1 MSLTDHDIP
10 VPSTE
15 IVPDDGALRV
25 ARRERV
31 LAEMERADVDIL
43 VIGREANAR
52 YVAGVRRLWTAGS
65 RAFGPGC
72 VLMRDGSIHL
82 LSTWDEGV
90 PDDIPREHLYGIS
103 FNSQTFLRVLSELD
117 GAATARIVATDALTR
132 SGAGMLATAFPNAA
146 VIDGEQLLRRARSAK
161 MPTEVDAIRASV
173 AIAERAL
180 AATLDALRPG
190 VTERHLT
197 GVFMEAMAN
206 QGVTTPATQDVAWIT
221 SPRQPWERSSRD
233 TPVAE
238 GDLVAFD
245 AGVIS
250 DGYFGELSRT
260 IIVGEPSARESTTVR
275 TLFRRRDE
283 LLDRLLEACVPGA
296 PASDLLDA
304 YAAAGVEAPPMPVA
318 RGLGHGFDLPL
329 VSHALPETAA
339 AERLEPGMVFG
350 LSAFV
355 WESGF
360 GAAYTQQPVVVGDD
374 GAQPLASQTLDPYQ
388 TAPAQTA
395 PAQTAPAQPA
405 PIQETP

>member
-1 MSLTDHDIP
+1 MSLIDHTTP

-15 IVPDDGALRV
+15 IVPDDAALRV
-25 ARRERV
+25 ARRQRV
-31 LAEMERADVDIL
+31 LDEMERADVDIL

-72 VLMRDGSIHL
+72 VLMRDGGIHL

-117 GAATARIVATDALTR
+117 GAAAARTVATDALTR
-132 SGAGMLATAFPNAA
+132 SGAGMLATAFPNAT
-146 VIDGEQLLRRARSAK
+146 VVDGEQLLRRARSTKLPA
-161 MPTEVDAIRASV
+161 EIDAIRDSIG
-173 AIAERAL
+173 IAERAL
-180 AATLDALRPG
+180 AVALDTLAPG
-190 VTERHLT
+190 VTERQLT

-221 SPRQPWERSSRD
+221 SRHQPWERSSRD
-233 TPVAE
+233 TPVAD

-245 AGVIS
+245 AAVIS

-260 IIVGEPSARESTTVR
+260 LVVGEPSAQETSRAR
-275 TLFRRRDE
+275 ALFGRRDQ
-283 LLDRLLEACVPGA
+283 LLERLLLACVPGA
-296 PASDLLDA
+296 PASDLLDV
-304 YAAAGVEAPPMPVA
+304 YAAAGVAAPPMPVA

-329 VSHALPETAA
+329 VTHALPDTAA

-355 WESGF
+355 WEAGV
-360 GAAYTQQPVVVGDD
+360 GAAYAQQPVVLTDD
-374 GAQPLASQTLDPYQ
+374 GVQPLATHTLDPI
-388 TAPAQTA
+388 
-395 PAQTAPAQPA
+395 QP
-405 PIQETP
+405 ER

>member
-1 MSLTDHDIP
+1 MSTIDRTTNDI
-10 VPSTE
+10 SATAATE
-15 IVPDDGALRV
+15 ILPDDATLRG
-25 ARRERV
+25 ARRQRV

-103 FNSQTFLRVLSELD
+103 FNSQTFLRVLSQLD
-117 GAATARIVATDALTR
+117 GASTARTVATDALTR
-132 SGAGMLATAFPNAA
+132 SGAGMLAAAFPNAT
-146 VIDGEQLLRRARSAK
+146 VVDGEQLLRRARGTKLPA
-161 MPTEVDAIRASV
+161 EIDAIRASISV
-173 AIAERAL
+173 AEQAL
-180 AATLDALRPG
+180 AATLDALAPG
-190 VTERHLT
+190 VTERQLT
-197 GVFMEAMAN
+197 GVFMEAMAHR
-206 QGVTTPATQDVAWIT
+206 GVTTPATQDVAWIT
-221 SPRQPWERSSRD
+221 SRRRPWERSSRD
-233 TPVAE
+233 TPVAD

-245 AGVIS
+245 AAVIS

-260 IIVGEPSARESTTVR
+260 IIVGEPNDAVR
-275 TLFRRRDE
+275 TLFGRRDE
-283 LLDRLLEACVPGA
+283 LLDRLLAACVAGA

-304 YAAAGVEAPPMPVA
+304 YAAAGIEAPPMPVA

-329 VSHALPETAA
+329 VTHALPDTAA

-355 WESGF
+355 WESGV
-360 GAAYTQQPVVVGDD
+360 GAAYVQQPVVVVDH
-374 GAQPLASQTLDPYQ
+374 GAQPLAAHTLDPNRPPPDR
-388 TAPAQTA
+388 PAH
-395 PAQTAPAQPA
+395 
-405 PIQETP
+405 IQETP